1 MPFNREINRLMTGIL
16 FLFAV
21 VALAAGYWAI
31 VGPDTLLQRQDNPRL
46 VLAEEQIHR
55 GDIVDRDGIVLVTSA
70 QNDDGNLT
78 RKYLYSEMFSALGY
92 SSIRYGVSGAE
103 AAFNSILRGD
113 DTRKDFLTQL
123 ADDFLHRTQQGVDIR
138 LTFSLPIQQ
147 RAAEAMTD
155 HVGSIVVLDVPS
167 GQVLALLS
175 LPTYDPNMLD
185 TNWETL
191 AQAEGNPF
199 FNRALQGAYQP
210 GSALQTPLM
219 AAGLLAN
226 YPIDTVI
233 DLATQ
238 TVKVGDVS
246 IRCVAQPPSNTL
258 SLQEA
263 YAYGCPY
270 PFAKMVDDLGI
281 ETIQSGF
288 KTFDLDN
295 PPTLA
300 GYVVQSS
307 TEPSNTTHIFLGT
320 NNFTENALG
329 QGRITVSPLE
339 MAVITSA
346 IFNDGNAP
354 VPYTLLQTRQPD
366 SNTWVDNKTI
376 NPSIPMLTA
385 NSARQM
391 QSLMQAAV
399 TTGAAQK
406 AAQPE
411 MMIGGHAGLAYV
423 GKTVQSW
430 FIGFVSTASNQGA
443 AIAVILEDT
452 NDASLAAQIG
462 GEVLNTAY
470 NYEVKTTPHP
480 KGGA

>member
-1 MPFNREINRLMTGIL
+1 MHFNREINRLMTGIF
-16 FLFAV
+16 FLFGI
-21 VALAAGYWAI
+21 VALVATYWAV

-46 VLAEEQIHR
+46 VEAEEQINR
-55 GDIVDRDGIVLVTSA
+55 GDIVDRDGTVLVTST
-70 QNDDGNLT
+70 QNDDGRFT
-78 RKYLYSEMFSALGY
+78 RKYLFSEMFSALGY
-92 SSIRYGVSGAE
+92 ASIRYGVSGAE
-103 AAFNSILRGD
+103 AAFNSVLRSD
-113 DTRKDFLTQL
+113 DTGKDFLTQL
-123 ADDFLHRTQQGVDIR
+123 ADNLLHRTQQGADIK
-138 LTFSLPIQQ
+138 LTFSLPVQQ
-147 RAAEAMTD
+147 RAAKAMGS
-155 HVGSIVVLDVPS
+155 HIGSIVVLDVPS
-167 GQVLALLS
+167 GQVLAMVS
-175 LPTYDPNMLD
+175 LPTYDPNTLD
-185 TNWETL
+185 ANWETL
-191 AQAEGNPF
+191 TQAAGKPF

-226 YPIDTVI
+226 YPIDTAI
-233 DLATQ
+233 DQATQ
-238 TVKVGDVS
+238 SVKVGDVS
-246 IRCVAQPPSNTL
+246 IRCVAQPPSDTL
-258 SLQEA
+258 SLKQA

-270 PFAKMVDDLGI
+270 PFAKMVDELGI

-288 KTFDLDN
+288 KIFDLDH
-295 PPTLA
+295 PPTLS
-300 GYVVQSS
+300 GYVVQS
-307 TEPSNTTHIFLGT
+307 TIEPSDSTHLFTGT
-320 NNFTENALG
+320 NNFAENALG

-339 MAVITSA
+339 MAVITAA
-346 IFNDGNAP
+346 IFNDGNGP

-366 SNTWVDNKTI
+366 SDIWVDNKTI

-399 TTGAAQK
+399 TNGAAQK
-406 AAQPE
+406 ASQAD

-452 NDASLAAQIG
+452 NDAALAAQIG

-470 NYEVKTTPHP
+470 TYEMKSTLPP
-480 KGGA
+480 KDGA